1 MKVKSMNFIVLTIF
15 PEMFKPFWEHG
26 IIKRAIDRNKISSSA
41 INIRDFAEDR
51 HCITDDRPYG
61 GGCGMIMKP
70 EPLAGAIRAA
80 TKQAPSSKTILL
92 TPQGRPFNQ
101 SVAHGLASCDGVILV
116 CGRYEGVDERICHDL
131 IDDEI
136 SIGDYVL
143 TGGELAAMVII
154 DAVTRLI
161 PGTLGGKDS
170 AEKDSFSDG
179 VLEHAHYT
187 RPRTFEGTEVPEVL
201 LSGNHKEIEKWRLET
216 SLIRTFLKRRD
227 LLENR
232 PLSRQE
238 IEILKKWCLDIENIL
253 QNQSLRGP
261 DTLPGGQ

>member
-101 SVAHGLASCDGVILV
+101 SVAHGLASYDGVILV

-143 TGGELAAMVII
+143 TGGE
-154 DAVTRLI
+154 LI

-238 IEILKKWCLDIENIL
+238 IEILKKWCLDIEKIL
-253 QNQSLRGP
+253 QDQSLRGP